1 MTARLVI
8 QQGPTPNQ
16 EYQLQGQQMNIGR
29 SADNEIVIN
38 DAEVSRR
45 HARILH
51 RQDMSGSQFLLE
63 DLGSTNGTFVNGL
76 RCNTLTPLA
85 EGDIIELGDS
95 IRLIFSLGVAEV
107 VETAVDE
114 SDFDTAD
121 LPPLPLTPPV
131 LPEQPVA
138 QRPQSPDETSQL
150 PIWRSRRFLI
160 GCGCGTLLLLC
171 LCVGGLL
178 FLDSYQQG
186 RLLYCGFLRPLFE
199 LILGPFGFAPVCS

>member
-1 MTARLVI
+1 MAARLVI
-8 QQGPTPNQ
+8 QRGPTPNQ

-85 EGDIIELGDS
+85 EGDII
-95 IRLIFSLGVAEV
+95 
-107 VETAVDE
+107 
-114 SDFDTAD
+114 
-121 LPPLPLTPPV
+121 
-131 LPEQPVA
+131 
-138 QRPQSPDETSQL
+138 
-150 PIWRSRRFLI
+150 
-160 GCGCGTLLLLC
+160 
-171 LCVGGLL
+171 
-178 FLDSYQQG
+178 
-186 RLLYCGFLRPLFE
+186 
-199 LILGPFGFAPVCS
+199 